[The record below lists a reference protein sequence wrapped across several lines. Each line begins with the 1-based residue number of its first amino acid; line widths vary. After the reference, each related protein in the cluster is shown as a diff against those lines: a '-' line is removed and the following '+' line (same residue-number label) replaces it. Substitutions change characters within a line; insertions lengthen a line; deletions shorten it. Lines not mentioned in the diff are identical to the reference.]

1 VGLTLIYIL
10 SYFAGRIIEN
20 FQRRNMTKI
29 SLITIG
35 NEILL
40 GRTVNTNL
48 AFIGN
53 ELAKIGL
60 SLHQSVTIKDEGE
73 VILKTLAEIEKESDI
88 IITTGG
94 LGPTK
99 DDVTKRGIAKFFSK
113 DLKFREE
120 IWLHIKELYRQ
131 KNMQIPEIVKTQ
143 AEVPIGFKTIKNK
156 YGTAP
161 GLHFQYKR
169 KNFFALP
176 GVPSEMKEMVK
187 DYLIPFL
194 RKNYQTK
201 SFYLKTIRT
210 IELLEA
216 ELSGRLNDVK
226 ETKSVN
232 IAFLPQLGMVDI
244 RVYGTELNEF
254 NAIINMIEKRISE
267 FIYGYDEDTIVE
279 LCHKKLLRQNKT
291 LAVAESCTGGLIQNM
306 FTNNSGSS
314 KYLLGGIVSYS
325 NKAKMDLLNVRK
337 ETLERFGAVSE
348 QTVKEMLQGVREK
361 FNSNYAIAVS
371 GIAGPTGGTPGKPVG
386 LVFIGVNIEGNII
399 IKKFNFSGTRK
410 QIKEKSAI
418 NSIYLLLKN
427 I

>member
-1 VGLTLIYIL
+1 ML
-10 SYFAGRIIEN
+10 
-20 FQRRNMTKI
+20 KI

-40 GRTVNTNL
+40 GKTVNTNL
-48 AFIGN
+48 AYIGN

-60 SLHQSVTIKDEGE
+60 PLHQSVTIKDESV
-73 VILKTLAEIEKESDI
+73 VILKTLEEIKKESDMV
-88 IITTGG
+88 ITTGG

-99 DDVTKRGIAKFFSK
+99 DDVTKKSIAKFFSK
-113 DLKFREE
+113 DLEFREA
-120 IWLHIKELYRQ
+120 IWSHIKELYHQ
-131 KNMQIPEIVKTQ
+131 KNIQIPEIVKTQ

-161 GLHFQYKR
+161 GLHFQNNR

-210 IELLEA
+210 IGLLEA
-216 ELSGRLNDVK
+216 DLSGRLKDVK

-232 IAFLPQLGMVDI
+232 IAFLPQPGRVSI

-254 NAIINMIEKRISE
+254 NTIVNMIEKRIGE
-267 FIYGYDEDTIVE
+267 FVYGYNEDNIVE
-279 LCHKKLLRQNKT
+279 LCHKKLLSQNKT
-291 LAVAESCTGGLIQNM
+291 LAVAESCTGGLIQNL

-325 NKAKMDLLNVRK
+325 SKAKMDLLNVRK

-348 QTVKEMLQGVREK
+348 QTVKKMLQGVRRRFK
-361 FNSNYAIAVS
+361 SNYAIAVS
-371 GIAGPTGGTPGKPVG
+371 GIAGPTGGTPEKPVG
-386 LVFIGVNIEGNII
+386 LVFIGVNIEGNIL
-399 IKKFNFSGTRK
+399 IKKFNFSGTRE

>member
-1 VGLTLIYIL
+1 MI
-10 SYFAGRIIEN
+10 
-20 FQRRNMTKI
+20 KI

-40 GRTVNTNL
+40 GKTVNTNL

-53 ELAKIGL
+53 ELSKIGL
-60 SLHQSVTIKDEGE
+60 LLHQSVTIKDESE
-73 VILKTLAEIEKESDI
+73 VILKTLEKIEKESDVV
-88 IITTGG
+88 ITTGG

-99 DDVTKRGIAKFFSK
+99 DDVTKKSIAKFFSK
-113 DLKFREE
+113 DLEFREA
-120 IWLHIKELYRQ
+120 IWSHIKELYHQ

-143 AEVPIGFKTIKNK
+143 AKVPIGFKTIKNK

-161 GLHFQYKR
+161 GLHFQDKR
-169 KNFFALP
+169 KNFFAFP

-187 DYLIPFL
+187 DYLIPTL

-201 SFYLKTIRT
+201 PIYIKTIRT
-210 IELLEA
+210 IGILEA
-216 ELSGRLNDVK
+216 EISERLNDVL
-226 ETKSVN
+226 ETQNVS
-232 IAFLPQLGMVDI
+232 IAFLPQPGMVGI
-244 RVYGTELNEF
+244 RVYGTKLNEF
-254 NAIINMIEKRISE
+254 NTIVNMIEKQISE

-279 LCHKKLLRQNKT
+279 LCHKKLLSQNKT
-291 LAVAESCTGGLIQNM
+291 LAVAESCTGGLIQNL

-337 ETLERFGAVSE
+337 ETIEKLGAVSE
-348 QTVKEMLQGVREK
+348 QTVKEMLQGVKEK
-361 FNSNYAIAVS
+361 FYSNYAIAVS
-371 GIAGPTGGTPGKPVG
+371 GIAGPTGGTPEKPVG
-386 LVFIGVNIEGNII
+386 LVFIGVNIEGNIL
-399 IKKFNFSGTRK
+399 IKKFNFSGTRE

>member
-1 VGLTLIYIL
+1 MIKV
-10 SYFAGRIIEN
+10 
-20 FQRRNMTKI
+20 
-29 SLITIG
+29 SLIIIG

-40 GRTVNTNL
+40 GKTINTNL

-60 SLHQSVTIKDEGE
+60 PLYQSVTVKDNGKD
-73 VILKTLAEIEKESDI
+73 ILRALEELWGKSDI
-88 IITTGG
+88 LITTGG

-99 DDVTKRGIAKFFSK
+99 DDVTKRSIAKFFHK
-113 DLKFREE
+113 DLEFKEE
-120 IWLHIKELYRQ
+120 IWMNIEKLYNQ
-131 KNMQIPEIVKTQ
+131 KNIRIPEIVKIQ
-143 AEVPIGFKTIKNK
+143 AEVPKGFNTIENK

-161 GLHFQYKR
+161 GLHFQNNN
-169 KNFFALP
+169 KNFFAFP
-176 GVPSEMKEMVK
+176 GVPSEMEEMVK
-187 DYLIPFL
+187 GYLIPFL

-201 SFYLKTIRT
+201 SFFLKTIRT
-210 IELLEA
+210 IGLLEA
-216 ELSGRLNDVK
+216 KLSGKLKDVR
-226 ETKSVN
+226 ETHN
-232 IAFLPQLGMVDI
+232 ISMAFLPQLGMVDI
-244 RVYGTELNEF
+244 RVYGTDLNEF
-254 NAIINMIEKRISE
+254 NAMINMIEKRIGE
-267 FIYGYDEDTIVE
+267 FVYGYNENNIVE
-279 LCHKKLLRQNKT
+279 LCHKKLLSQNET
-291 LAVAESCTGGLIQNM
+291 LAVAESCTGGLVQNM

-325 NKAKMDLLNVRK
+325 NDAKMRLLNVRK
-337 ETLERFGAVSE
+337 ETLEKFGAVSK

-371 GIAGPTGGTPGKPVG
+371 GIAGPTGGTPEKPVG

-427 I
+427 LK